1 MKKSSKA
8 PIKNDLSE
16 NMMRASIVLEK
27 EMHETLRI
35 LSFVM
40 DRSVSDMAREALA
53 DWLARNEDVAKFAG
67 ATQKLKKSLDM

>member
-27 EMHETLRI
+27 DMHETLRI

-40 DRSVSDMAREALA
+40 DRSVSDMAREALT

-67 ATQKLKKSLDM
+67 AAQKLRKTIV